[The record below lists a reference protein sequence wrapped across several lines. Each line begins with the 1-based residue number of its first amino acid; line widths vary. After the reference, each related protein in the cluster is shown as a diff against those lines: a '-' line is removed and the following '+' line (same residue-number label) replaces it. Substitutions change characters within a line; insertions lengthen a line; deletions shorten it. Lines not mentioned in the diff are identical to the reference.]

1 MMMSVSHAK
10 RMMWVSLLLIGLVST
25 IIPPAAAATAAAV
38 QKGGIGSAEYG
49 FVQRNR
55 MLRADVKKQQQKEQ
69 EEIDVDAVVEE
80 DNDSEGDEEEED
92 VLPILDDV
100 DAFGLDT
107 SRTTNSTEEAYGGN
121 ETAAVEDD
129 EEELVEVVN
138 LLETSKDVT
147 PIQLPSFS
155 FVITADPDTD
165 NIALSGLSSVL
176 SEYLLEELQENL
188 PKSTLKSVDLD
199 VNYEYKPEKSEVVG
213 GVGFDA
219 DEEDSVHIFTAQGT
233 VVVDNS
239 GVVIPT
245 ESKVFAKTR
254 DSLSSKDAGEEI
266 VTLLQESDEKSL
278 QAAKTFSLSEV
289 TPTETA
295 SLVNPSYSVPR
306 TLDIF
311 IGLTAVLVLLAGAY
325 VARDKARS
333 SEQPDDEY
341 DIEEVRTVKMKDAVD
356 EEETLPPTPPTT
368 PYTTP
373 SSPSDR
379 KSSPQIIALS
389 DFNIFDEF
397 SHLGDDNTATTK
409 EQTRE
414 SILKNSAA
422 GRDDSSGIAPFP
434 TRAVSYQ
441 NGASTSASTKKSSS
455 KLLSLSDFNILDE
468 FMCHGGL
475 AGETATRTTDESR
488 HVTFKDDETDTQ
500 TNSTSDETQQ
510 YENFLDGCGA
520 IEMADGVKIDN
531 SAMQAQK
538 KQSRKEDNADTDCGL
553 MDVVD
558 IGVEDLDIC
567 GNNGYDG
574 ETTYRDDTI
583 SYFSDDTDNTDITY

>member
-1 MMMSVSHAK
+1 MMSVSHTK
-10 RMMWVSLLLIGLVST
+10 RMMWISLLLIGLVST
-25 IIPPAAAATAAAV
+25 FIPPTAAAAATAVV
-38 QKGGIGSAEYG
+38 QKGGIRSTEYG

-55 MLRADVKKQQQKEQ
+55 MLRADAKKQQQKEQ
-69 EEIDVDAVVEE
+69 EEIDLEVLVEE
-80 DNDSEGDEEEED
+80 EVVQEED

-100 DAFGLDT
+100 DELGLDT
-107 SRTTNSTEEAYGGN
+107 SRTTNSTEEANGG
-121 ETAAVEDD
+121 EDD
-129 EEELVEVVN
+129 EEELVEVVD
-138 LLETSKDVT
+138 LLDTSKDVT

-176 SEYLLEELQENL
+176 SEYLLEELQEKL
-188 PKSTLKSVDLD
+188 PKSTLTSVDLD
-199 VNYEYKPEKSEVVG
+199 VNYEYKPEKSEVSE
-213 GVGFDA
+213 VGFAA

-233 VVVDNS
+233 VFVNNS
-239 GVVIPT
+239 GIVVPT

-254 DSLSSKDAGEEI
+254 DSLSSEDAGEEI

-289 TPTETA
+289 TSKETA

-325 VARDKARS
+325 VARDKASS
-333 SEQPDDEY
+333 SEQPEDDEY
-341 DIEEVRTVKMKDAVD
+341 DIEEVRTVKMKDPAEE

-368 PYTTP
+368 PHTTP

-379 KSSPQIIALS
+379 KSSPQLIALS

-397 SHLGDDNTATTK
+397 SHLGDDNNTATK

-414 SILKNSAA
+414 SILKNSAV
-422 GRDDSSGIAPFP
+422 GDDSRGIAPFP
-434 TRAVSYQ
+434 TRAVSYED
-441 NGASTSASTKKSSS
+441 GASTSASTKKSSS
-455 KLLSLSDFNILDE
+455 QLLSLSDFNILDE
-468 FMCHGGL
+468 FMCHGGF
-475 AGETATRTTDESR
+475 AGEDTVTMTTDKSR
-488 HVTFKDDETDTQ
+488 HVTFKDDETDLLQ
-500 TNSTSDETQQ
+500 TNSTSDETQK
-510 YENFLDGCGA
+510 YETLLDGCGA

-531 SAMQAQK
+531 SAMQTQK
-538 KQSRKEDNADTDCGL
+538 KQSRKEDKADADCGL
-553 MDVVD
+553 MGVVD

-567 GNNGYDG
+567 GNNDYDG

-583 SYFSDDTDNTDITY
+583 SYYSDDTDLTY

>member
-1 MMMSVSHAK
+1 
-10 RMMWVSLLLIGLVST
+10 MMWISLLLIGLVST
-25 IIPPAAAATAAAV
+25 IIPPATAAAAAAV

-49 FVQRNR
+49 FVQRSR

-69 EEIDVDAVVEE
+69 EEIDVDEVVVVEE
-80 DNDSEGDEEEED
+80 EEKDNDNEDEEEEAD
-92 VLPILDDV
+92 VLPILEDV
-100 DAFGLDT
+100 DALGLDT

-121 ETAAVEDD
+121 ETAAVEDN

-147 PIQLPSFS
+147 PIKLPSFS
-155 FVITADPDTD
+155 FKITADPDTD

-176 SEYLLEELQENL
+176 SDYLLEELQEKL
-188 PKSTLKSVDLD
+188 PKTTLTSVDLD

-233 VVVDNS
+233 VFVNNS
-239 GVVIPT
+239 GIVIPS

-278 QAAKTFSLSEV
+278 QAAKTFSLSDL
-289 TPTETA
+289 TPIETA

-341 DIEEVRTVKMKDAVD
+341 DIEEVRTVKMKEAVD

-409 EQTRE
+409 EQTTRE

-441 NGASTSASTKKSSS
+441 DGVSTSASTRKTSSQ
-455 KLLSLSDFNILDE
+455 LLSLSDFNILDE
-468 FMCHGGL
+468 FMCHGGF
-475 AGETATRTTDESR
+475 AGETATRTTTVDESR

-500 TNSTSDETQQ
+500 TNSTSEETQQ
-510 YENFLDGCGA
+510 YESFLDGCGA

-538 KQSRKEDNADTDCGL
+538 KQSRKEDNSDADCGL

-567 GNNGYDG
+567 GNNDYDG
-574 ETTYRDDTI
+574 ETTYRDETI
-583 SYFSDDTDNTDITY
+583 SYFSDDTDNTDLTY

>member
-1 MMMSVSHAK
+1 MMMSVPHTK
-10 RMMWVSLLLIGLVST
+10 RMMWISLLLLGLVST
-25 IIPPAAAATAAAV
+25 IIPPAAAAAAV

-49 FVQRNR
+49 FVLRNR
-55 MLRADVKKQQQKEQ
+55 MLRADAKKQQQKEQ
-69 EEIDVDAVVEE
+69 EEIDAEVVVVE
-80 DNDSEGDEEEED
+80 DNDNEDESEVVEEED

-100 DAFGLDT
+100 DELGLDT
-107 SRTTNSTEEAYGGN
+107 SRTTNSYGGN

-155 FVITADPDTD
+155 FKITADPDTD

-176 SEYLLEELQENL
+176 SDYLLEELQEKL
-188 PKSTLKSVDLD
+188 PKSTLTSVDLD
-199 VNYEYKPEKSEVVG
+199 VNYEYKPEKSEVIG

-219 DEEDSVHIFTAQGT
+219 DDEDSVHIFTAQGT
-233 VVVDNS
+233 VLVDNS
-239 GVVIPT
+239 GMVIPT

-266 VTLLQESDEKSL
+266 VTLFQESDEKSL

-289 TPTETA
+289 TPMETA

-397 SHLGDDNTATTK
+397 SHLGDDTTATK

-434 TRAVSYQ
+434 TSAVSYQ
-441 NGASTSASTKKSSS
+441 DGASTSASTKKSSS

-468 FMCHGGL
+468 FMCHGGF

-510 YENFLDGCGA
+510 FESFLDGCGA
-520 IEMADGVKIDN
+520 IEMADGVKIDK

-538 KQSRKEDNADTDCGL
+538 TQSRKEDNADADCGL

-567 GNNGYDG
+567 GNNDYDG